1 MKLHDAQVQLAPGA
15 PVNFQ
20 SLAQGPYLAVE
31 AADVQ
36 LYQLGYLLVI

>member
-1 MKLHDAQVQLAPGA
+1 MKLHDEQAQLAPEA

-31 AADVQ
+31 AAYVQ

>member
-1 MKLHDAQVQLAPGA
+1 MHDVQVQLAPGA

-36 LYQLGYLLVI
+36 LYKLGYLLVM

>member
-1 MKLHDAQVQLAPGA
+1 MKLHDAQAQLAPGA

-20 SLAQGPYLAVE
+20 LLAQRPYLAVE
-31 AADVQ
+31 AANVQ